1 MVFTISKDQ
10 ARDFA
15 LACFNE
21 IMREIKENLPDGKE
35 EETTNYD
42 TATP

>member
-1 MVFTISKDQ
+1 MDLRISKEQ
-10 ARDFA
+10 ARNFA

-35 EETTNYD
+35 EEVTSCD
-42 TATP
+42 TAKP